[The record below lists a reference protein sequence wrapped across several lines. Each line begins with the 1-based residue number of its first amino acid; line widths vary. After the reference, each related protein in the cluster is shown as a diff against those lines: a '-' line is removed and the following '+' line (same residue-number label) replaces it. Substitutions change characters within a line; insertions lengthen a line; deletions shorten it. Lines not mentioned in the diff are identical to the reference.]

1 MRHVPRLFQRLTDDE
16 TTTMKTALKKLST
29 ELFVPGLGIT
39 NEEKIQIVQA
49 IGLRQGHWYKCPNG
63 ETRDKH
69 LCFFI
74 AAT

>member
-1 MRHVPRLFQRLTDDE
+1 MPRLLQRLADDE
-16 TTTMKTALKKLST
+16 TTSVKAAVTKLST

-63 ETRDKH
+63 ETIDSIVC
-69 LCFFI
+69 LFL
-74 AAT
+74 

>member
-1 MRHVPRLFQRLTDDE
+1 MQRLADDE
-16 TTTMKTALKKLST
+16 TTSVKAAVTKLST

-63 ETRDKH
+63 
-69 LCFFI
+69 
-74 AAT
+74 AT